1 MRQWP
6 RRLPRQRWRLAA
18 AETSW
23 YLPLKTPRTTSGS
36 LRLRRSR
43 VSKSRPPPS
52 AGSGQAQGRLRGT
65 HIWSWLGTELGV
77 NCTFR
82 RGYGLLARWGWLLF
96 WKLLCP
102 RRCPKCGI
110 QLGCSRSF
118 EDWPLSPMRMTS
130 KPGISLVYATEPPPT
145 AAQEVRCSVRF
156 PLSLPVV
163 VQTPRRELTALTRNV
178 SASGVLFETHNSLP
192 VGERISFSLR
202 MPGAVLGTPH
212 DVLVNCRGRVV
223 RCSKSQAQSQVAA
236 TIDEYQF
243 VEQ

>member
-1 MRQWP
+1 
-6 RRLPRQRWRLAA
+6 
-18 AETSW
+18 
-23 YLPLKTPRTTSGS
+23 
-36 LRLRRSR
+36 
-43 VSKSRPPPS
+43 
-52 AGSGQAQGRLRGT
+52 
-65 HIWSWLGTELGV
+65 
-77 NCTFR
+77 
-82 RGYGLLARWGWLLF
+82 
-96 WKLLCP
+96 
-102 RRCPKCGI
+102 
-110 QLGCSRSF
+110 
-118 EDWPLSPMRMTS
+118 MRMSS

-145 AAQEVRCSVRF
+145 TSQEVRCSVRF
-156 PLSLPVV
+156 PLTLPVL